1 MESNA
6 RFRLF
11 GVGKGAMERLYDV
24 KTTWEERA
32 ANVRGKALPGGH
44 WLLEQLPNEVHSEL
58 LIFLS

>member
-1 MESNA
+1 
-6 RFRLF
+6 
-11 GVGKGAMERLYDV
+11 MERLYDV